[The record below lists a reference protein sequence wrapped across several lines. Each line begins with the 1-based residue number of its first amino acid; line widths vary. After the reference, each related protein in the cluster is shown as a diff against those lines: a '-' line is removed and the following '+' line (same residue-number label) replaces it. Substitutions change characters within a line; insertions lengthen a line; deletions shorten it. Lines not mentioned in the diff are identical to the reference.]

1 MEDNLIVQKSKA
13 FALRVIKL
21 YQYLQDKGE
30 RVMSKQLLRSGTSIG
45 ANIAEGQ
52 YAQSKADFLTKY
64 SIALKEASETR
75 YWLELLIESKIL
87 SDSGSSR
94 SLLSDNTEL
103 IRLLVSSTKRLKG
116 AQDGFNSCFFQM
128 LSL

>member
-1 MEDNLIVQKSKA
+1 MCGRRGSRVVDNLIVQKSKA

-64 SIALKEASETR
+64 TIALKEASESR
-75 YWLELLIESKIL
+75 YWIELLLESRFL
-87 SDSGSSR
+87 TDSESSR
-94 SLLSDNTEL
+94 SLLSDNIEL
-103 IRLLVSSTKRLKG
+103 IRLLVSSPKRLKG
-116 AQDGFNSCFFQM
+116 AQND
-128 LSL
+128 

>member
-1 MEDNLIVQKSKA
+1 MCGRRGSRVVDNLIVQKSKA

-87 SDSGSSR
+87 PDSESSR

-116 AQDGFNSCFFQM
+116 AQDG
-128 LSL
+128 

>member
-21 YQYLQDKGE
+21 YQHLQDKGE

-75 YWLELLIESKIL
+75 YWLELLQNAGYLEEGHHTFSF
-87 SDSGSSR
+87 
-94 SLLSDNTEL
+94 LLSTFY
-103 IRLLVSSTKRLKG
+103 LK
-116 AQDGFNSCFFQM
+116 
-128 LSL
+128 

>member
-21 YQYLQDKGE
+21 YQHLQDKGE

-52 YAQSKADFLTKY
+52 YAQSRADFLTKY

-75 YWLELLIESKIL
+75 YWLELLQNAGYLEEGHHTSSLDL
-87 SDSGSSR
+87 SPF
-94 SLLSDNTEL
+94 SLISDCTEL

-116 AQDGFNSCFFQM
+116 AQDD
-128 LSL
+128 

>member
-1 MEDNLIVQKSKA
+1 MEKGEGVEDNLIVQKSKA

-21 YQYLQDKGE
+21 YQHLQDKGE
-30 RVMSKQLLRSGTSIG
+30 RVMSKQVLRSGTSIG

-75 YWLELLIESKIL
+75 YWIELLIESKIL
-87 SDSGSSR
+87 PDSESSR

-116 AQDGFNSCFFQM
+116 AQDD
-128 LSL
+128 

>member
-21 YQYLQDKGE
+21 HQHLQDKGE
-30 RVMSKQLLRSGTSIG
+30 RIMSKQLLRSGTSIG

-75 YWLELLIESKIL
+75 YWLELLLESKIL
-87 SDSGSSR
+87 PDSESSR

-116 AQDGFNSCFFQM
+116 VQDD
-128 LSL
+128 

>member
-1 MEDNLIVQKSKA
+1 MCGRRGSRVVDNLIVQKSKA
-13 FALRVIKL
+13 FALRIIKL
-21 YQYLQDKGE
+21 YQCLQDKGE

-64 SIALKEASETR
+64 TIALKEASESR
-75 YWLELLIESKIL
+75 YWIEMLLESRLL
-87 SDSGSSR
+87 SDSESSR
-94 SLLSDNTEL
+94 SLFSDNIEL

-116 AQDGFNSCFFQM
+116 AQND
-128 LSL
+128 